1 MINLKE
7 KQLIR
12 EFIDYVA
19 HDGESK
25 GYVLLDKG
33 NFDNTSLFHRQ
44 APPKGDKTLIK
55 IRFEMYRPDD
65 EEIDVQIETF
75 LKKRSND

>member
-1 MINLKE
+1 M
-7 KQLIR
+7 
-12 EFIDYVA
+12 
-19 HDGESK
+19 
-25 GYVLLDKG
+25 DKG
-33 NFDNTSLFHRQ
+33 NFDNTSLFHRH

-75 LKKRSND
+75 LKKRSN